1 MLILLSSLY
10 FLYGFVL
17 FYTYIK
23 GYSLLRYLLKRKNI
37 NIQLSIEL
45 IFIILT
51 SLVVFTS
58 QPLNW
63 IVALIMLFHVVG
75 VIWIVTNPNSYY
87 SMAEEATLDIDSLEI
102 ATSMIVIAMG
112 IFVYFSRIIQI
123 ISFNLLYKLEV
134 SHLPPPA
141 F

>member
-17 FYTYIK
+17 FYTFLYIK

-112 IFVYFSRIIQI
+112 IFVYFSRII
-123 ISFNLLYKLEV
+123 
-134 SHLPPPA
+134 
-141 F
+141 

>member
-10 FLYGFVL
+10 FIYGFIL

-45 IFIILT
+45 IFITLT
-51 SLVVFTS
+51 SLVVFTT

-75 VIWIVTNPNSYY
+75 VIWIVTNPDSYY
-87 SMAEEATLDIDSLEI
+87 SMAEEAALDIDSLEI

-112 IFVYFSRIIQI
+112 IFIYFSRIIQI

>member
-102 ATSMIVIAMG
+102 ATSMIVIVMG

>member
-10 FLYGFVL
+10 FIYGFVL
-17 FYTYIK
+17 FYSYIK

-37 NIQLSIEL
+37 NVQLSIEL

-63 IVALIMLFHVVG
+63 IVAFIMLFHVMG
-75 VIWIVTNPNSYY
+75 VIWIVTNPDSYY
-87 SMAEEATLDIDSLEI
+87 TMVAEASLDIDSLET
-102 ATSMIVIAMG
+102 ASSLIVIAMG
-112 IFVYFSRIIQI
+112 IFVYFSKII
-123 ISFNLLYKLEV
+123 
-134 SHLPPPA
+134 
-141 F
+141 

>member
-10 FLYGFVL
+10 FIYGFIL
-17 FYTYIK
+17 FYTHIK

-45 IFIILT
+45 IFITLN

-75 VIWIVTNPNSYY
+75 VIWIVTNPDSYY
-87 SMAEEATLDIDSLEI
+87 SMAEEAALDIDSLEI

-112 IFVYFSRIIQI
+112 IFVYFSRII
-123 ISFNLLYKLEV
+123 
-134 SHLPPPA
+134 
-141 F
+141 

>member
-51 SLVVFTS
+51 SFVVFTS

>member
-63 IVALIMLFHVVG
+63 IVTLIMLFHVVG

>member
-75 VIWIVTNPNSYY
+75 VIWIVTNPDSYY

-102 ATSMIVIAMG
+102 ATSMIVIVMG

>member
-10 FLYGFVL
+10 FIYGFVL

-23 GYSLLRYLLKRKNI
+23 GYSLLRYLLKKKNI

-45 IFIILT
+45 IFIIVT

-63 IVALIMLFHVVG
+63 IVALIMLFHLAG
-75 VIWIVTNPNSYY
+75 VIWIVTNPDSYY

-112 IFVYFSRIIQI
+112 MFVYFSRIIQI
-123 ISFNLLYKLEV
+123 ISLNLLYKLEV

>member
-51 SLVVFTS
+51 SFVVFTS

-63 IVALIMLFHVVG
+63 IVALIMLLHVVN
-75 VIWIVTNPNSYY
+75 VIWIVTNPDSYY

-102 ATSMIVIAMG
+102 ATSMTVIAMG

>member
-10 FLYGFVL
+10 FIYGFIL

-45 IFIILT
+45 IFITLN

-75 VIWIVTNPNSYY
+75 VIWIVTNPDSYY
-87 SMAEEATLDIDSLEI
+87 SMAEEAALDIDSLEI

-112 IFVYFSRIIQI
+112 IFIYFSRIIQI
-123 ISFNLLYKLEV
+123 KSFNLLYKLEV

>member
-51 SLVVFTS
+51 SFVVFTS

-112 IFVYFSRIIQI
+112 IFVYFLSLIHI
-123 ISFNLLYKLEV
+123 
-134 SHLPPPA
+134 
-141 F
+141 

>member
-87 SMAEEATLDIDSLEI
+87 SMAEEASSAIE
-102 ATSMIVIAMG
+102 
-112 IFVYFSRIIQI
+112 
-123 ISFNLLYKLEV
+123 
-134 SHLPPPA
+134 
-141 F
+141 

>member
-87 SMAEEATLDIDSLEI
+87 SMAEEATLDIDSVEI
-102 ATSMIVIAMG
+102 ATSMIVIVMG

>member
-10 FLYGFVL
+10 LIYGFVL

-23 GYSLLRYLLKRKNI
+23 GYSLLRYLLKKKNI

-112 IFVYFSRIIQI
+112 IFC
-123 ISFNLLYKLEV
+123 LLYT
-134 SHLPPPA
+134 SPSPRDRTRSRMPSSA
-141 F
+141 